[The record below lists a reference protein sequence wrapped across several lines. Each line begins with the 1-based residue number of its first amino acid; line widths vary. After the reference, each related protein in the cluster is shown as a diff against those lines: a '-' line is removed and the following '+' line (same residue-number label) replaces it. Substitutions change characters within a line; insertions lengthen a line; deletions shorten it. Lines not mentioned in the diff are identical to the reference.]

1 MRFPGPRP
9 LRAARS
15 RGGPLDQRREL
26 GREIGAEH
34 LGRGER
40 DDLGA
45 RARRTLR
52 AVGPGGSLLAGGAV
66 GGIGTAAVL
75 LVGGPLSALAGLAT
89 IPARSPRPA
98 GASGSARFYQP
109 GEKRILGRGDDG
121 DAAAAPTA
129 SPRAAVAATATRP
142 SRLRWASPLAR
153 RAIAA
158 VLPRRAGAA
167 APAAGLD
174 PEPIRGG
181 AGIAVGEHKVGP
193 GVADLHGCD
202 DQLVVEGRP

>member
-34 LGRGER
+34 LGGGER

-45 RARRTLR
+45 RARRTLG
-52 AVGPGGSLLAGGAV
+52 AVGPGGSLLTGGAV
-66 GGIGTAAVL
+66 GGIGTAVVL
-75 LVGGPLSALAGLAT
+75 LVGGPVSALATLAT
-89 IPARSPRPA
+89 IPARSPGAAR
-98 GASGSARFYQP
+98 ASGRARFHQA
-109 GEKRILGRGDDG
+109 GEKRIRGRGDDG
-121 DAAAAPTA
+121 DAATAPAAP
-129 SPRAAVAATATRP
+129 PRAAVAAAATRP
-142 SRLRWASPLAR
+142 ARLGRASPLAG

-167 APAAGLD
+167 APTAGLD
-174 PEPIRGG
+174 PEPIRGRD
-181 AGIAVGEHKVGP
+181 AIAVGEH
-193 GVADLHGCD
+193 
-202 DQLVVEGRP
+202 